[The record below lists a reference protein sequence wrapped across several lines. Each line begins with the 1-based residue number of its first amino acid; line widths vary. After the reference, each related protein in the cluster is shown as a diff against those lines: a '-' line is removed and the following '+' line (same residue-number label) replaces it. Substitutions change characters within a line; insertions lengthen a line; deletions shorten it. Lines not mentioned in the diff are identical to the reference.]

1 MNTDVEAVN
10 LGYLALLGFF
20 EILVEFHHVHNSAA
34 IDHAQFEEDLAEEDL
49 VQESVLLL
57 LGG

>member
-1 MNTDVEAVN
+1 MDTDVKAVN
-10 LGYLALLGFF
+10 LGDLALLGFL
-20 EILVEFHHVHNSAA
+20 EILVKFHHVHYSAA